1 MTREKRLGRG
11 LEALLSQIPPFTTTS
26 NVGPPQYAVPGI
38 ASDQFASADS
48 PGSVARRADTQGVV
62 AQPPETPVVHRSAA
76 APFSPPPEQSAPPTK
91 LPIRQIDSNPEQP
104 RQDFDPA
111 EMRALVESVRS
122 HGLLQ
127 PVVVRKLGER
137 YQLIAGERRFRA
149 ALEAGWSEVPVTVV
163 EADDRQVA
171 ELAIVENLHR
181 KDLNPLEKAAS
192 FQRYLEKYRCT
203 QEELAGRLK
212 IDRSTIANLIRL
224 LELPEA
230 VQQAVRHGKI
240 TQGHARA
247 LLPLGDEREQ
257 IAFCERIQREGLS
270 VRQTEALVQQAI
282 DAADAEPLDAVE
294 QNLPTLRSKRGQS
307 QQVVE
312 LEQQFRAALG
322 MKVKLVQ
329 TARGR
334 GRLVIHFRN
343 HDEFNRL
350 HQHICQQQY
359 RARQA
364 G

>member
-11 LEALLSQIPPFTTTS
+11 LEALLSQIPAYTTTS
-26 NVGPPQYAVPGI
+26 TAGPGQHSLHGISGSHLAPDQLQHPG
-38 ASDQFASADS
+38 AAAM
-48 PGSVARRADTQGVV
+48 GK
-62 AQPPETPVVHRSAA
+62 QPPLGQPAEAPPVHRSAA
-76 APFSPPPEQSAPPTK
+76 APFEASVEQTVPTK
-91 LPIRQIDSNPEQP
+91 LPVRQIDSNPEQP
-104 RQDFDPA
+104 RQDFDPD
-111 EMRALVESVRS
+111 EMRSLVESIHA

-127 PVVVRKLGER
+127 PVVVRKVSDR
-137 YQLIAGERRFRA
+137 YQLVAGERRLRA
-149 ALEAGWSEVPVTVV
+149 AIEAGWNEVPVTVV

-203 QEELAGRLK
+203 QEELASRLK

-224 LELPEA
+224 LELPEP
-230 VQQAVRHGKI
+230 VQQAVRQGKI
-240 TQGHARA
+240 SQGHARA
-247 LLPLGDEREQ
+247 LLPLGEEREQ

-282 DAADAEPLDAVE
+282 DAADAEPLAIVE
-294 QNLPTLRSKRGQS
+294 DNASGKRGKRGQS

-329 TARGR
+329 TSRGR

-343 HDEFNRL
+343 HDEFDRL
-350 HQHICQQQY
+350 HQHICQPHY